1 MEVLQAVPEV
11 QVEALLTLGAL
22 PKRCEFVYVT
32 STVPEEE
39 LRDILIEVLI
49 SLIIIGR
56 EVDGLSELCS
66 IVVSHLADLDKLAAV
81 FINEQLQL
89 RVQLLNGIF
98 IFLPRVSD
106 EFLQPV
112 RVQVEVEVCAEE
124 LSLIEDLVGNHQP
137 LQIVGEG
144 KDDIFKGK
152 GQVLMPFRHLL
163 GIPKNIGI
171 VSVIKAHTASVIS
184 LYALFVVDLAIHR
197 SV

>member
-11 QVEALLTLGAL
+11 QIEALLTLGLL
-22 PKRCEFVYVT
+22 PQRCEFVYVT

-39 LRDILIEVLI
+39 LRDILIEVLV

-56 EVDGLSELCS
+56 EVDGLRELCTV
-66 IVVSHLADLDKLAAV
+66 VVSHLADLDKLAAV

-89 RVQLLNGIF
+89 RVKLLNGIF
-98 IFLPRVSD
+98 IFLAGVPN

-124 LSLIEDLVGNHQP
+124 LSLIKDLVGYHQP
-137 LQIVGEG
+137 LQIGGEG
-144 KDDIFKGK
+144 KDDVFKGK
-152 GQVLMPFRHLL
+152 GQVFMPFRHFL

-171 VSVIKAHTASVIS
+171 VSVVKAHTPNVIT
-184 LYALFVVDLAIHR
+184 LDALFVVDLAIHR